1 MLRNIRIRT
10 RLFAAFLFVIAIVI
24 CVLVIAISNMQHTV
38 DTGQDIID
46 LVIDPLE
53 AIINASK
60 AMERTKVQG
69 RDMLQLQDR
78 SAREAELNYMLETV
92 TSARDNLQIFRSTIL
107 RQEAYAICDRAI
119 ELTDNYKA
127 SLESFRTLILDDH
140 ENAGEPV
147 TNTLSPLS
155 DEIITLMAQLNTLR
169 LEAGRGIAD
178 NNKNYSDTALT
189 QLVVISSVGVVI
201 IISFSIIFSITIS
214 RPLMLGTKL
223 LQRAS
228 EGDLT
233 VAFPKTHGAEY
244 GEFFAACNQLMD
256 FNRET
261 INGIRETA
269 QQMRE
274 SSTDLLDISSQME
287 ANSKVLSEKTSS
299 VSTVTE
305 EFSAGMTQSTN
316 SLSTASSHI
325 SAVASS
331 IEEIN
336 STISTVAAAAE
347 ETSTR
352 VTQSSA
358 LVDEIQDSISKAS
371 DSVKLVSNV
380 FNSVAESVDE
390 ISKSITVVSE
400 QSNVTRNKMSDADE
414 KAKNTNMII
423 QSLEASSK
431 QIGKIVSVISDI
443 ADQTNML
450 ALNAAIEAAGAG
462 EAGKGFMVVA
472 NEVKELAKQTTDATA
487 EIADQIENMQKNMPE
502 AVGAVSEIT
511 TIINA
516 MTEYISSFAQEMYRQ
531 GKRSDQITSDSADAA
546 RKMTDLADEINRISE
561 NAQSVTKTV
570 IDSTR
575 GVNEIA
581 KSTAELVIGTQEI
594 AMNSERASNNMN
606 EINRSAQEMTSGLVD
621 ISKNIHIMNEEAN
634 EVNESATS
642 TKTASESLL
651 RMAGEMDESVK
662 NYKIS

>member
-1 MLRNIRIRT
+1 MFKNMRIRT
-10 RLFAAFLFVIAIVI
+10 RLFAAFLFVVAIVV
-24 CVLVIAISNMQHTV
+24 CFLVIAISNMVHTV
-38 DTGQDIID
+38 QTSQEIIN

-53 AIINASK
+53 AVISATRV
-60 AMERTKVQG
+60 MERTKVQG

-78 SAREAELNYMLETV
+78 QAREVEFDSMLGSV
-92 TSARDNLQIFRSTIL
+92 LFARENMQAFRTTII

-119 ELTDNYKA
+119 ELLDHYQANLLTFKD
-127 SLESFRTLILDDH
+127 LILDDH

-147 TNTLSPLS
+147 TNALSPLS
-155 DEIITLMAQLNTLR
+155 DEIIVLMAQLNGLR
-169 LEAGRGIAD
+169 LEAGRDIANTNRD
-178 NNKNYSDTALT
+178 YSETTLT
-189 QLVVISSVGVVI
+189 QIVI
-201 IISFSIIFSITIS
+201 ISAAGLIIIIVFGIVFSVSISK
-214 RPLMLGTKL
+214 PLINGTKL
-223 LQRAS
+223 LQTAA

-244 GEFFAACNQLMD
+244 GEFFAACNKLMD
-256 FNRET
+256 FNRAT

-274 SSTDLLDISSQME
+274 SATDLTSISSQME
-287 ANSKVLSEKTSS
+287 SNSKVLSEKTSS

-316 SLSTASSHI
+316 SLSTASTHI

-352 VTQSSA
+352 VTQSSS
-358 LVDEIQDSISKAS
+358 LVDDIQNSITKAS
-371 DSVKLVSNV
+371 DSVKIVSNV
-380 FNSVAESVDE
+380 FNSVADSVDE

-400 QSNVTRNKMSDADE
+400 QSSITQDKMSDADE
-414 KAKNTNMII
+414 KAKNTNNII
-423 QSLEASSK
+423 KSLEASSK

-511 TIINA
+511 TIINS
-516 MTEYISSFAQEMYRQ
+516 MTEYISSFAQEMNRQ
-531 GKRSDQITSDSADAA
+531 GKRSDQITTDSADAA
-546 RKMTDLADEINRISE
+546 RRMTELAEEINRISE

-621 ISKNIHIMNEEAN
+621 ISKNIQLINEEAS
-634 EVNESATS
+634 EVNDRARS
-642 TKTASESLL
+642 TKSASESLL
-651 RMAGEMDESVK
+651 KIAGEMDESVK
-662 NYKIS
+662 NFKTD